1 MHLGPAPERGSS
13 PEVVPLYAP
22 VPVPVALRVVPG
34 LLPVVVVAGRRLG
47 RAKLAEFGCRAGVPW
62 VLDVSGVREC
72 GLLGAGMLTA
82 VWRRARSYGSELR
95 LVAPSQ
101 AVEDA
106 LTVSGLRRL
115 LTVFPDVASAV
126 EA

>member
-1 MHLGPAPERGSS
+1 M
-13 PEVVPLYAP
+13 
-22 VPVPVALRVVPG
+22 LRVVPG

-62 VLDVSGVREC
+62 VLDLSGVREC
-72 GLLGAGMLTA
+72 GLLGVGLLIA
-82 VWRRARSYGSELR
+82 VRRRARTYGSELR

-106 LTVSGLRRL
+106 LTVSGLRRML
-115 LTVFPDVASAV
+115 PAFRDVASAI